1 MKSIEV
7 NINLDP
13 VNDGVVFRRTDI
25 RKKDKG
31 ALIIATSGE
40 YCISDEDE
48 AHELLDKLSEKGV
61 GEYIGNTPDLA
72 VLNKDKIISVGYEKY
87 FVGTAIIVKY
97 DGKSSPSMLSEDEF
111 DEAAKQFVSRLIT
124 LSCDGQEFLAYEIL

>member
-48 AHELLDKLSEKGV
+48 RSGRV
-61 GEYIGNTPDLA
+61 Y
-72 VLNKDKIISVGYEKY
+72 
-87 FVGTAIIVKY
+87 
-97 DGKSSPSMLSEDEF
+97 
-111 DEAAKQFVSRLIT
+111 R
-124 LSCDGQEFLAYEIL
+124 